1 MCMLMSCFTY
11 SKIMHLLVCLL
22 IGDSEDIEIYIAKLS
37 VGIQEKCKDKI
48 SNGLI
53 FGFLFFN

>member
-1 MCMLMSCFTY
+1 MSCFTY

-53 FGFLFFN
+53 FGFFFFN